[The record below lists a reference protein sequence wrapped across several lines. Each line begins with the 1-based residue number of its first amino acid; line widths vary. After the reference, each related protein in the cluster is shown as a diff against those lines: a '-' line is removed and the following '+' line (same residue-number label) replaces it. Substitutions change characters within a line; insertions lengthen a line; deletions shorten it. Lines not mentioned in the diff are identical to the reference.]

1 MIVDNLRPNIVAIVV
16 SEVGSNG
23 GIAAGCSE
31 IAAFI
36 QGRYSASSYAV
47 QSGVTGTCVIITA
60 NLVARALEPAHAA
73 LVAEREPARV
83 ARRVGSLSSNRC
95 VQERRPALQVAVII
109 VPPENARGA
118 KSGRVVVG
126 AAQVEL
132 SYQCAGIAGMG
143 ENLWRGNFIR

>member
-1 MIVDNLRPNIVAIVV
+1 M
-16 SEVGSNG
+16 
-23 GIAAGCSE
+23 
-31 IAAFI
+31 
-36 QGRYSASSYAV
+36 
-47 QSGVTGTCVIITA
+47 SGVTGTLVIITA
-60 NLVARALEPAHAA
+60 DLVPRALEPAHAA
-73 LVAEREPARV
+73 LVAERVPARI

-118 KSGRVVVG
+118 ESGRVVVG

-143 ENLWRGNFIR
+143 ENLWRCNFIRGHLGRRQSVAENRSLYAGAQRIAASEEAGAAW